1 MRAKTSIYD
10 FSFIP
15 IGYGH
20 YKVTYTSPVTGKQWT
35 ATTNDMPLID
45 ATKNADDPKRCDL
58 ETLKRICKM
67 DKDEL
72 GAVRH
77 AMTAKELNDLYK
89 RLENF
94 IADCTRSEVDANRD
108 ALNKVQSMIHQ
119 RMILTNK

>member
-10 FSFIP
+10 FSFMRS
-15 IGYGH
+15 GYGH

-45 ATKNADDPKRCDL
+45 ATKNADEPKRRDL
-58 ETLKRICKM
+58 KPLKEFAKM

-89 RLENF
+89 SLENF
-94 IADCTRSEVDANRD
+94 IADCTRSEVERQPGCA
-108 ALNKVQSMIHQ
+108 
-119 RMILTNK
+119 